1 MNTLLQ
7 DLRYGARMMWKTP
20 AVTLVAI
27 IALTLGI
34 GANTALFS
42 VVNAVLLRSLP
53 YTDGER
59 LAIVWENRKS
69 GTGNPQN
76 VINLGNFYDWKD
88 QNTVFVDMAAFFDR
102 NVNLT
107 NDGEPEEIPAQIATT
122 NLFSVLGVKALQ
134 GRTFDSE
141 DGKPGQAN
149 VVVISYGLWQRR
161 FAGGEVVGRKLT
173 LNNQENIIIGVLPN
187 EVGWYVEKGSMINK
201 APEIWSPWQVSNEL
215 RQRRGRF
222 ARAVA
227 RLRPNVTWTQAQNE
241 MNVIAARLEQQY
253 PEFDTN
259 WGVNVVPLRTQLTGE
274 IRKPLFILL
283 GAVGFVLLIACANV
297 ANLLLARAASRK
309 KEIAVRAGLGASRWR
324 IARQLITESV
334 LLALVGG
341 GFGLLLAWWGTKSLI
356 ALSPPGLIDL
366 SNVAV
371 SLPVL
376 GFTFALTLLTGIIFG
391 LVPALEAA
399 RFDLNDSLKEGGKNI
414 GGGSRSHRLR
424 NLFVVTQVALA
435 LVLLVGAGLFMKSLN
450 RLRSV
455 DPGFN
460 ADKLLTM
467 RVSLPGRKYDTDQK
481 ALDFFSRALEQIRS
495 LPGVEAA
502 GAINT
507 LPFAGPHS
515 GTSIEIEGQPKLPP
529 GHELSTG
536 ICVTD
541 TDYFRTMQI
550 PLKRGRLF
558 TEQEATEMRHVVVVN
573 ETFVRTNL
581 PGQDPLGK
589 RVTINMKDENVPTE
603 IIGVV
608 GDTKHLG
615 LDTENEEMAYWPQPE
630 LVYLSMTMVIRAQGD
645 PAGIAPTARNVIRN
659 IDPEQPIGEVS
670 TMENLLAKSVAKS
683 RFNATLLTVFS
694 FVALVMAA
702 VGIYGVMSYS
712 VQQRTHEIGLRMALG
727 AQQTDVLK
735 LVIKQGV
742 LLGLIGVGA
751 GLIASFGLSRLVAS
765 LLFEVPA
772 TDPKT
777 FGFVAGGLFV
787 IALIACY
794 LPARRATK
802 VDPLVALRYE

>member
-1 MNTLLQ
+1 MKTLLQ

-53 YTDGER
+53 YADGER

-107 NDGEPEEIPAQIATT
+107 SDGEPEEIPAQIATT
-122 NLFSVLGVKALQ
+122 NLFSVLGVNAFQ
-134 GRTFDSE
+134 GRTFDAE
-141 DGKPGQAN
+141 DGKPGQPD
-149 VVVISYGLWQRR
+149 VVVISYSLWQRR
-161 FAGGEVVGRKLT
+161 FGGGEVVGRKIT
-173 LNNQENIIIGVLPN
+173 LNNQENTIIGVLPDQA
-187 EVGWYVEKGSMINK
+187 GWFVQKGSMINK

-227 RLRPNVTWTQAQNE
+227 RLKPGVTWTQAQNE
-241 MNVIAARLEQQY
+241 MDVIGARLTQQY

-259 WGVNVVPLRTQLTGE
+259 WGINVVPLRTQLTGE

-297 ANLLLARAASRK
+297 ANLLLARAATRR

-366 SNVAV
+366 RNVGV

-376 GFTFALTLLTGIIFG
+376 GFTFVLTLLTGIVFG

-435 LVLLVGAGLFMKSLN
+435 LVLLVGAGLFMKSLG

-460 ADKLLTM
+460 SDHLLTM
-467 RVSLPGRKYDTDQK
+467 RISLPGRKYDKDEQVM
-481 ALDFFSRALEQIRS
+481 DFFSRALEQIRA
-495 LPGVEAA
+495 LPGVQAA
-502 GAINT
+502 GAINF
-507 LPFAGPHS
+507 LPFNGPHS
-515 GTSIEIEGQPKLPP
+515 ATKIEVEGQPKRPA

-541 TDYFRTMQI
+541 VDYFRAMQI

-558 TEQEATEMRHVVVVN
+558 TTQEAQEMRHVVVVN
-573 ETFVRTNL
+573 ESFVRTNL

-615 LDTENEEMAYWPQPE
+615 LDLENEEMAYWPQPE
-630 LVYLSMTMVIRAQGD
+630 LVYSSMTLVIRTQGD
-645 PAGIAPTARNVIRN
+645 PTSVAPAARAVIRN
-659 IDPEQPIGEVS
+659 IDPEQPVGEVS
-670 TMENLLAKSVAKS
+670 TMEGLLAKSVARS
-683 RFNATLLTVFS
+683 RFNATLLSIFS
-694 FVALVMAA
+694 VVALVMAA

-727 AQQTDVLK
+727 AQQGDVLR
-735 LVIKQGV
+735 LVIKQGIM
-742 LLGLIGVGA
+742 LGLFGVGA
-751 GLIASFGLSRLVAS
+751 GLLASFALTRLIVS

-777 FGFVAGGLFV
+777 FGAVAVSLFV
-787 IALIACY
+787 ITLLACY